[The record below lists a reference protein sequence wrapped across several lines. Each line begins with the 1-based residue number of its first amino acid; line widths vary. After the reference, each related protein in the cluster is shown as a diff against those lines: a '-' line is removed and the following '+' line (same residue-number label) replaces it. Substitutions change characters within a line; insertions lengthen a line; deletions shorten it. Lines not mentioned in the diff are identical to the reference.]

1 LYGKGCATVSVW
13 ALHGALETQPSASLR
28 EQGLIPIEFW
38 VPDVNSP
45 EFAAEARR
53 QSLLIANSPE
63 EKNDQAF
70 IDSISVSPFDEE

>member
-1 LYGKGCATVSVW
+1 MGTSRRVTDPAERKR
-13 ALHGALETQPSASLR
+13 LR
-28 EQGLIPIEFW
+28 PQGLIPIEFW

>member
-1 LYGKGCATVSVW
+1 MGTSRRVRDPAERKR
-13 ALHGALETQPSASLR
+13 LR